1 MRRDSQAVGHDPIES
16 NLLDLL
22 ELLPRPLAYR
32 RKLLVVH
39 AAPLSLGRKIAD
51 GRRTLLRYE
60 RPMLIAMDRIAQR
73 EHGRSGELRIGHLVA
88 VKTPLMRMFVTRPD
102 ARAVKPPFL
111 AAEDQM
117 RARNAAHTGRR
128 HPVIVI
134 HGNHEGLRRDQ
145 ASKLRPARVLLI
157 PMDWV
162 W

>member
-1 MRRDSQAVGHDPIES
+1 MRRDSQAVGHNPVES

-39 AAPLSLGRKIAD
+39 AAPLSLCRKIPD
-51 GRRTLLRYE
+51 GRRTLLRHE
-60 RPMLIAMDRIAQR
+60 RPMLIAMDGIALR
-73 EHGRSGELRIGHLVA
+73 EHGRSGEFRIGHFVA
-88 VKTPLMRMFVTRPD
+88 VKTPLMRMFIAGPD

-128 HPVIVI
+128 HAMIVI

-145 ASKLRPARVLLI
+145 AFKLRL
-157 PMDWV
+157 
-162 W
+162 